1 MGLFGPPDED
11 LDYEQ
16 KLLER
21 HNPYDW
27 VACQVTLPGLELTI
41 ESASPWARGFATG
54 AFGLMGLAVTS
65 GVNQSYE
72 HLVLNTHFRIAE
84 KGVVIFQACKDE
96 SDLRIPWDNIVQAFY
111 VKTHEGQ
118 NSLRII
124 LLKNQP
130 ITIWFNRINLFQSE
144 YIHYSRAVARI
155 INEHACGVSPE
166 NEGW

>member
-16 KLLER
+16 TLLER

-96 SDLRIPWDNIVQAFY
+96 SDLRIPLDNIVQAFY
-111 VKTHEGQ
+111 VKTREGQ

-130 ITIWFNRINLFQSE
+130 ITIWFNKINLFQSE
-144 YIHYSRAVARI
+144 YIHYSRDRKSV
-155 INEHACGVSPE
+155 V
-166 NEGW
+166 